1 MIEKKNKCCSDV
13 KKKHLNKEL
22 IMTKEDNEDFENSI
36 KCWIWDNADNDVNP
50 YFAGVSLN

>member
-1 MIEKKNKCCSDV
+1 M

-50 YFAGVSLN
+50 YSAGVSLN

>member
-1 MIEKKNKCCSDV
+1 M

-22 IMTKEDNEDFENSI
+22 MMTKEDNEDFENYI